1 MPFSDTI
8 FSLMVFT
15 SYSRNKYTRRY
26 MIETNY
32 YAIKAHPERPKAC
45 FHALSQILHTWAQF
59 GKHDLNTS
67 GGTD

>member
-1 MPFSDTI
+1 
-8 FSLMVFT
+8 
-15 SYSRNKYTRRY
+15 